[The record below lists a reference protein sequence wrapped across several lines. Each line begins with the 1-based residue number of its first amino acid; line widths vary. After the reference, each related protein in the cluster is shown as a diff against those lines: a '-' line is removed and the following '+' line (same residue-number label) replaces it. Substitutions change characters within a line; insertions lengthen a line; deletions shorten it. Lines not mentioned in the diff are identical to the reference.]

1 MLNSI
6 GQEINVGD
14 RVLHVSRHGSR
25 MTFKVGHVISFG
37 ERQSGYNYRT
47 HEPRI
52 EPTVLINYDEHGNV
66 YGPSRGVGLDKVF
79 KLA

>member
-1 MLNSI
+1 MRNSI
-6 GQEINVGD
+6 GQEINEGD

-25 MTFKVGHVISFG
+25 IDFKVGKVSGFG
-37 ERQSGYNYRT
+37 KRNVGYSGKT
-47 HEPRI
+47 
-52 EPTVLINYDEHGNV
+52 EPTVLIAYESKA